1 MAVLKKQSKRIAVT
15 VLRHCKRLRDFHL
28 KKLCQISKAIYFFHY
43 YRDSEAITIGVQQC
57 QGCKQHFPFR

>member
-1 MAVLKKQSKRIAVT
+1 MAVLKSNRNESQLQFLDTA
-15 VLRHCKRLRDFHL
+15 RDLEIFHL